1 MTVVLRSR
9 RQKLTVA
16 AVSAGALLLAG
27 CGAGGPASAGG
38 KVSGDKIVLGVITD
52 ESGVY
57 ADLAGKGSVV
67 AAKMAVA
74 DFKKK
79 YGDKAVSSDIEVI
92 DADHQDNPDTASSL
106 AQQFYGER
114 GADAIFDVPTS
125 SAMLAVAQIAG
136 QQHKIFM
143 DTGGGSTDVSND
155 NCNKYTFHYGY
166 DTYMLASGTAS
177 AITQSGGK
185 SWFITYPN
193 YDFGQSM
200 NTNFTKAIKAN
211 GGTVVGTGPSPFPN
225 PSEDYSSI
233 LLAAK
238 QKSPQVLGAMQAG
251 GDLVSLIKQ
260 YNTFKLKDAGI
271 QLAIG
276 LLFISDV
283 NALGAD
289 ALAGDEFTDFWY
301 WNFDDQN
308 RSWADRWQKQMGTEK
323 RPTSDQAAVYSSVM
337 QYLEA
342 AQRAGTDDSDAVVKQ
357 LEGHKFNDMFARN
370 GEIRK
375 QDHVLLHDVYL
386 AQVKSQ
392 SEMSEPWDY
401 EKIVKTIPG
410 EDAFQPLSENTCHMS

>member
-1 MTVVLRSR
+1 M
-9 RQKLTVA
+9 A
-16 AVSAGALLLAG
+16 AALPPPNVQAR
-27 CGAGGPASAGG
+27 
-38 KVSGDKIVLGVITD
+38 IVCSIAAAQRFGLPP
-52 ESGVY
+52 
-57 ADLAGKGSVV
+57 SV
-67 AAKMAVA
+67 
-74 DFKKK
+74 
-79 YGDKAVSSDIEVI
+79 
-92 DADHQDNPDTASSL
+92 
-106 AQQFYGER
+106 
-114 GADAIFDVPTS
+114 
-125 SAMLAVAQIAG
+125 MLAVAQIAG

-177 AITQSGGK
+177 AIAQSGGK
-185 SWFITYPN
+185 KWFITYPN

-200 NTNFTKAIKAN
+200 NANFTKAIKAS
-211 GGTVVGTGPSPFPN
+211 GGTVVGTGPTPFPN

-238 QKSPQVLGAMQAG
+238 QKQPQVLGAMQAG
-251 GDLVSLIKQ
+251 GDLVSLVKQ
-260 YNTFKLKDAGI
+260 YNTFKLRDAGI
-271 QLAIG
+271 QLALG

-283 NALGAD
+283 NSLGAD

-308 RSWADRWQKQMGTEK
+308 RSWADRWQKAMGSDK
-323 RPTSDQAAVYSSVM
+323 RPTSDQAAVYSAVT

-342 AQRAGTDDSDAVVKQ
+342 VQRAGTDESDPVVSQ

-386 AQVKSQ
+386 AKVKSEDQ
-392 SEMSEPWDY
+392 MSEPWDY
-401 EKIVKTIPG
+401 ESIVKTIPG
-410 EDAFQPLSENTCHMS
+410 SDAFQPLSENTCHMS